1 MKIEIKINSD
11 TVLALNSL
19 LHGVYGQELGGST
32 MQKVHR
38 SIAYELSEKF
48 NTKAK
53 NIIKNANLFD
63 TKKTHNFKLK
73 FYEAWTLH
81 AFLEDT
87 LNTQA
92 NEYRKTLLRKLK
104 DNLNQKLV

>member
-19 LHGVYGQELGGST
+19 LHGVYALDLGGT
-32 MQKVHR
+32 TLQKVHR
-38 SIAYELSEKF
+38 SIAYDLSEKF
-48 NTKAK
+48 NNKSK
-53 NIIKNANLFD
+53 NIIKAANLFD

-73 FYEAWTLH
+73 FYEAWTLYH
-81 AFLEDT
+81 FIDDT
-87 LNTQA
+87 IDTQN

-104 DNLNQKLV
+104 DNLNQKLL